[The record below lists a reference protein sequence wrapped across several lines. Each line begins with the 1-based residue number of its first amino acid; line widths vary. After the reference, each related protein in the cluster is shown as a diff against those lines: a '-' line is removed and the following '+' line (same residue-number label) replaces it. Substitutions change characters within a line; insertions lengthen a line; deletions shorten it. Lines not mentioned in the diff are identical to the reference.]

1 MRVEPK
7 AIVRRLN
14 PTCTAMLESAVAHA
28 AGGRFYEIGPELL
41 LLALLGGEDTDARA
55 LLAHCNQ
62 DAARLRQ
69 RVQRSTELLR
79 TGSAGRP
86 VFSES
91 LFQWLEDAW
100 TFASLQYGATELR
113 TGHLLLM
120 FASRGHR
127 YVAESFPEISGL
139 PVEALRRELDA
150 IVAGTKEAARA
161 AAVPEAQNAGAG
173 SAGSA
178 GSASPA
184 GPAADSALRRFT
196 TSYTEKARAGKIDP
210 IFGRHAEIRQLVE
223 ILARRRKNNPIIVGE
238 PGVGKTA
245 LVEGLARAIAEGDVP
260 ALLRKVELLELDMG
274 LLQAGAGVRGEFEKR
289 LKTVIEE
296 VKASPTPI
304 VLFIDEAHTIVGK
317 EADAA
322 NLLKPALARGEL
334 RTIAA
339 TTWSEYKK
347 YFEKDAAFARRFQ
360 SVKVDEPSEAQA
372 LVMLRGLRATYEA
385 AHGVT
390 IRDEAL
396 TAAVSLSHRYIAG
409 RQLPDKAVDLLDT
422 AATRVRIEH
431 DAKPEAVVMREQQV
445 MALGRELALLGRE
458 RAEGGAVDAARV
470 AEVEGHLA
478 AEKDALTTLHAR
490 WQREREALV
499 EVERAR
505 AALREAGK
513 DGADDGGATLA
524 AKQAADQ
531 RFAALAADDRL
542 IHAEVDAD
550 AVARVVATWTGI
562 PVGKMQ
568 SDTIGALLSLQ
579 DRLAAR
585 VRGQAS
591 AVQVAA
597 ETLRIAAARVQNP
610 NAPLGVLLFVGPSG
624 VGKTEMATALADLI
638 YGGERF
644 MTVINMSEF
653 QEKHSVSRLIG
664 SPPGYVGYGEGGVLT
679 EAVRQRPYSVVLLDE
694 CEKADLEVMNLFYQ
708 VFDKG
713 TLSDGEGRVVD
724 FKNTV
729 VILTSNLGSDRIMQ
743 VTAEGRASPPIQ
755 EISAAVRPVLS
766 KHFKP
771 ALLARMTIV
780 PFLPLPAEVLREIT
794 ELKLDTLRRRL
805 WDAHKIAASFEP
817 ELVAQLAER
826 CTEAETGARNVEH
839 ILRSSLMPVLSQR
852 LLEAFAAGQQPTTL
866 RVGPGPSGWDLALS

>member
-14 PTCTAMLESAVAHA
+14 PTCTAMLESAVAYA
-28 AGGRFYEIGPELL
+28 ASGRYYEIVPEHL
-41 LLALLGGEDTDARA
+41 LLALLGGEDTDASA
-55 LLAHCNQ
+55 LLAHVGL
-62 DAARLRQ
+62 DPARPRQ
-69 RVQRSTELLR
+69 RVTRACELMRS
-79 TGSAGRP
+79 GNAGRP
-86 VFSES
+86 VFAET
-91 LFQWLEDAW
+91 LFQWLEDSW
-100 TFASLQYGATELR
+100 VFASLQFGAGEIR
-113 TGHLLLM
+113 SGHLLLM

-127 YVAESFPEISGL
+127 YCADSFPEVAGL
-139 PVEALRRELDA
+139 PVEALRKDFEA
-150 IVAGTKEAARA
+150 IVARTKEAAATPSADERGP
-161 AAVPEAQNAGAG
+161 VPAP
-173 SAGSA
+173 
-178 GSASPA
+178 GSASDA
-184 GPAADSALRRFT
+184 TLRRFT
-196 TSYTEKARAGKIDP
+196 SSYTEKARAGKIDP
-210 IFGRHAEIRQLVE
+210 VFGRSPEIRQLVE

-245 LVEGLARAIAEGDVP
+245 LVEGLALAIASGDVP
-260 ALLRKVELLELDMG
+260 MQLREVELLELDMG
-274 LLQAGAGVRGEFEKR
+274 QLQAGAGVRGEFEKR

-296 VKASPTPI
+296 VKASPRPI

-360 SVKVDEPSEAQA
+360 LVKVDEPSEAQA

-396 TAAVSLSHRYIAG
+396 TAAVGLSHRYIAG

-422 AATRVRIEH
+422 ATTRVRIEH
-431 DAKPEAVVMREQQV
+431 DAKPEALVEREQTVQ
-445 MALGRELALLGRE
+445 AIERELVLVRRE
-458 RAEGGAVDAARV
+458 QEEGGALDATRLPEIEAR
-470 AEVEGHLA
+470 LA
-478 AEKDALTTLHAR
+478 AERETLTGLHTR
-490 WQREREALV
+490 WQQEREALV
-499 EVERAR
+499 EVLQAQEAVRAGGGEAAR
-505 AALREAGK
+505 AAKRV
-513 DGADDGGATLA
+513 ADERFKALGGA
-524 AKQAADQ
+524 Q
-531 RFAALAADDRL
+531 RL

-568 SDTIGALLSLQ
+568 SDTIAALLKLE
-579 DRLAAR
+579 DTLGAR

-591 AVQVAA
+591 AVQVAT
-597 ETLRIAAARVQNP
+597 ETLKIAAARIHNP
-610 NAPLGVLLFVGPSG
+610 SAPLGVLLFVGPSG
-624 VGKTEMATALADLI
+624 VGKTEMALALADLL
-638 YGGERF
+638 YGGDRF
-644 MTVINMSEF
+644 MTVVNMSEY

-664 SPPGYVGYGEGGVLT
+664 SPPGFVGYGEGGVLT

-713 TLSDGEGRVVD
+713 TLSDGEGRVID

-729 VILTSNLGSDRIMQ
+729 VILTSNLGSDIISQ
-743 VTAEGRASPPIQ
+743 QAAGGEHPSAEALTDMI
-755 EISAAVRPVLS
+755 RPVLS
-766 KHFKP
+766 RHFKP

-780 PFLPLPAEVLREIT
+780 PFFPLPGEILREIT
-794 ELKLDTLRRRL
+794 ELKVRALQQRI
-805 WDAHKIAASFEP
+805 WNSHKIAAEFTP
-817 ELVAQLAER
+817 GLLDELALRCAES
-826 CTEAETGARNVEH
+826 ETGARQVDH
-839 ILRSSLMPVLSQR
+839 ILRSSLMPVLGHR
-852 LLEAFAAGQQPTTL
+852 LLEAFAAGEQPRSLLVDL
-866 RVGPGPSGWDLALS
+866 RDGKWEMVLA